1 MRYFCFSNLLIYFLK
16 IELNSKFYMVTH
28 VVKFDVPEAA
38 RPRKCWVWIQNR
50 YLLRRS
56 YMWIIY
62 RRNLLFHSMKD
73 VILNDKVGG
82 AAGFASF
89 KEEENKEKL
98 DCSPFWS
105 SS

>member
-1 MRYFCFSNLLIYFLK
+1 
-16 IELNSKFYMVTH
+16 MVTH

-73 VILNDKVGG
+73 VMDLNDKVGG

-89 KEEENKEKL
+89 KVTFRLKYLKL
-98 DCSPFWS
+98 TSEYYDLLFVSYFKLKIQ
-105 SS
+105 

>member
-1 MRYFCFSNLLIYFLK
+1 
-16 IELNSKFYMVTH
+16 MVTH

-73 VILNDKVGG
+73 VMDLNDKVGG